1 MGYKAIAMPAYI
13 PIFSIELA
21 VGFLKT
27 GKRYSLSK
35 LLTKKE
41 LCQMVVMETII
52 QGKNC
57 LWIVLVFDTSK

>member
-1 MGYKAIAMPAYI
+1 MGHKAIAIPDYV

-41 LCQMVVMETII
+41 LCQMVVMDTIR

-57 LWIVLVFDTSK
+57 LGVVLVFDTAT

>member
-1 MGYKAIAMPAYI
+1 MGYKAIAMPAHV

-27 GKRYSLSK
+27 GNRYSLCK

-41 LCQMVVMETII
+41 LCQMVVMETIR
-52 QGKNC
+52 QDKNF
-57 LWIVLVFDTSK
+57 LGIVLVFDTAK